1 MGRKGVQSGPFPTAH
16 CTPPTADFPVIP
28 DKSFLIQ
35 KYAKLKF
42 DQYSLIGYSMAGEES
57 VVQVPELNVCFDVGR
72 APQFCL
78 SSDLLCLT
86 HGHMD
91 HIAGVAY
98 YLSQKKF
105 QGMTA
110 GTILVPQE
118 IADSVESLLAV
129 WREIERQRT
138 PYVLVPMEHNQFYEV
153 RKDFGIRAIATHH
166 AGPSL
171 GYSLISVREKLKP
184 EYVGTPG
191 EELSRLRRSGV
202 EIQYRV
208 EVPLVTYLGD
218 TTAGAV
224 FDHPDV
230 INAETLITECTF
242 YDADH
247 KTRAKA
253 GRHLHV
259 NDLARIL
266 PRLNN
271 KTVVIT
277 HVSRRTGVR
286 RAKQL
291 LRKAV
296 HEELLGNLVFLMD
309 FDQSQQ
315 GGEIDDHEVR
325 GEG

>member
-1 MGRKGVQSGPFPTAH
+1 MPLRSVD
-16 CTPPTADFPVIP
+16 CRLPTADSFLPVLP
-28 DKSFLIQ
+28 DKSYLIQ
-35 KYAKLKF
+35 KYGKLSF
-42 DQYSLIGYSMAGEES
+42 PQYSLIGYSMAGEES

-78 SSDLLCLT
+78 SSDFLCLT

-91 HIAGVAY
+91 HIAGAAY
-98 YLSQKKF
+98 YISQKKF

-110 GTILVPQE
+110 GTILAPAE
-118 IADSVESLLAV
+118 IIPGIENLFAV
-129 WREIERQRT
+129 WRELERQRT
-138 PYVLVPMEHNQFYEV
+138 PYVLVPMEHNQFYEI

-171 GYSLISVREKLKP
+171 GYALISVREKLKP
-184 EYVGTPG
+184 EYIGLPG
-191 EELSRLRRSGV
+191 EELGRLRRDGV

-218 TTAGAV
+218 TMAGPV

-230 INAETLITECTF
+230 INAETLVTECTF
-242 YDADH
+242 YDSDH
-247 KTRAKA
+247 KSRAKA

-271 KTVVIT
+271 KTVVLT

-296 HEELLGNLVFLMD
+296 HEELLGNVVFLMD
-309 FDQSQQ
+309 FEQARQ
-315 GGEIDDHEVR
+315 GGEIDDHEPR
-325 GEG
+325 GDA